1 MTIVA
6 VPRRLATSRVPT
18 VRHASALVPSG
29 LAAVSVKPSDL
40 KPPALLPQ
48 TRSARRRSALITG
61 AKVGVAALGSGAGMG
76 AATWVSYNYLQG
88 QAREARTAIG
98 RPRGRPPRADG
109 VYSPAPDDGT
119 LHPPER
125 YGRADLHLMI
135 FGDSTAAGLGCTVP
149 DEVPGVLLA
158 RGLADETGRRVR
170 LSTKAI
176 VGATSRGLAS
186 QVDAMFI
193 AGAPPDAAV
202 VLVGA
207 NDVTT
212 AQAPYKAAARL
223 GDAVHRLHDSG
234 AAVVVGT
241 CPDLGVIT
249 AIPQPL
255 RSITRRWGLRLAA
268 LQSSAARAA
277 GGTPVPLADL
287 LAPEFLA
294 APDTLLSPDRFHP
307 SAAGYALAA
316 EQLLPALCSE
326 LGVWHGGPLA
336 ELPTVSAA
344 AESRTPTARLRRG
357 FDRLARRL
365 PALEAPGS

>member
-1 MTIVA
+1 M
-6 VPRRLATSRVPT
+6 PT
-18 VRHASALVPSG
+18 
-29 LAAVSVKPSDL
+29 
-40 KPPALLPQ
+40 PA
-48 TRSARRRSALITG
+48 ARRHGTLITG
-61 AKVGVAALGSGAGMG
+61 AKVGAAALGSGAGVG

-88 QAREARTAIG
+88 QAQEARTVIG

-109 VYSPAPDDGT
+109 VYPPADTDGE
-119 LHPPER
+119 LQPPER
-125 YGRADLHLMI
+125 FGPSDLSLMI

-158 RGLADETGRRVR
+158 RGLADETGKRVR

-193 AGAPPDAAV
+193 AGPPPDAAV
-202 VLVGA
+202 ILVGA

-223 GDAVHRLHDSG
+223 GDAVQRLHDSG

-255 RSITRRWGLRLAA
+255 RAVTRRWGLRLAH
-268 LQSSAARAA
+268 LQASATRTA
-277 GGTPVPLADL
+277 GGRPVPLADL

-294 APDTLLSPDRFHP
+294 TPEKLLSPDRFHP
-307 SAAGYALAA
+307 SAAGYTLAA

-326 LGVWHGGPLA
+326 LGEWHGGPLA

-344 AESRTPTARLRRG
+344 VESRRPVARIRRG
-357 FDRLARRL
+357 LDRLGRRTA
-365 PALEAPGS
+365 AL

>member
-1 MTIVA
+1 MDTIDIPLLQLRNA
-6 VPRRLATSRVPT
+6 
-18 VRHASALVPSG
+18 G
-29 LAAVSVKPSDL
+29 LAAAAGRIPT
-40 KPPALLPQ
+40 PA
-48 TRSARRRSALITG
+48 ARRRDTLITG
-61 AKVGVAALGSGAGMG
+61 AKAGAAALGSGAGVG
-76 AATWVSYNYLQG
+76 AATWAGYNYLQSQAQ
-88 QAREARTAIG
+88 QARTVIG

-109 VYSPAPDDGT
+109 VYSPAETEGD
-119 LHPPER
+119 LLPPER
-125 YGRADLHLMI
+125 FGASDLSLMV
-135 FGDSTAAGLGCTVP
+135 FGDSTAAGLGCAVP

-186 QVDAMFI
+186 QVDATFI
-193 AGAPPDAAV
+193 ADPPPDAAV
-202 VLVGA
+202 ILVGA

-223 GDAVHRLHDSG
+223 GDAVQRLHDGG

-255 RSITRRWGLRLAA
+255 RTVTRRWGLRLAY
-268 LQSSAARAA
+268 LQASATRAA
-277 GGTPVPLADL
+277 GGRPVPLADL

-294 APDTLLSPDRFHP
+294 TPETLLSPDRFHP

-344 AESRTPTARLRRG
+344 VESRRPVARFRRG
-357 FDRLARRL
+357 LDRLARRT
-365 PALEAPGS
+365 PTR